1 MLEKIAD
8 SISDV
13 SKNEIKY
20 VKKAFDWMDEAIEY
34 MEKKNLEILS
44 EKQISKLDGE
54 ISSCIRLLEGQL
66 IELYQ
71 YEITYESFEKYV
83 EDKRYLEILKTAY
96 ELHPHRFDEGKTQS
110 LLRLERK
117 PLASKR
123 SAKKELEKWV
133 KAYKEN
139 NGFMVNLLFSKSINQ
154 QAEEAIYKIRDWLIN
169 DFDALVD
176 KIEPVRQEYIITRK
190 GEVEPEE
197 VDEYL
202 ASLFEEF
209 DIYNKFVYSRST
221 FDFVYYPDLKI

>member
-8 SISDV
+8 NISDV

-20 VKKAFDWMDEAIEY
+20 VKKAFDWIDEAIEY

-54 ISSCIRLLEGQL
+54 ISSCIRLLEGPL
-66 IELYQ
+66 RDLFLFEV
-71 YEITYESFEKYV
+71 TYASFERNIKD
-83 EDKRYLEILKTAY
+83 ERCLEIIKKAY
-96 ELHPHRFDEGKTQS
+96 ELHPWCFDEEKTQS
-110 LLRLERK
+110 LLRLEK
-117 PLASKR
+117 HPLVSKR
-123 SAKKELEKWV
+123 SARKELEEWV
-133 KAYKEN
+133 KAYKKD
-139 NGFMVNLLFSKSINQ
+139 NGLMVNLLFSKSINQ
-154 QAEEAIYKIRDWLIN
+154 QAEDAIYKIRDWFIN

-176 KIEPVRQEYIITRK
+176 KIEPVRQDYIITRR
-190 GEVEPEE
+190 GQVEPEE